1 MFKSLPTAISG
12 LRLLAG
18 PLILALYL
26 LSYGPKVLTVIFI
39 VASLSDAL
47 DGMLARRWQCCT
59 KVGAWLDHL
68 ADKVLVTSTLFVL
81 CLYWPQRILVVL
93 TWLIVQ
99 RELIALSARSYPVA
113 LKVEAGETFAVSI
126 LGKMK
131 TALQCISIILL
142 LLSWDYDCCTMLG
155 YGLVLLALSAALGW
169 ISLGYYF
176 VGLFIGK
183 S

>member
-1 MFKSLPTAISG
+1 MIASLPTLISG

-26 LSYGPKVLTVIFI
+26 LSYSPKVLTVIFI
-39 VASLSDAL
+39 LASLSDAL
-47 DGMLARRWQCCT
+47 DGVLARRWNCCT

-81 CLYWPQRILVVL
+81 CLYWPQRILIFL

-113 LKVEAGETFAVSI
+113 LKTEAGETFAVSI

-131 TALQCISIILL
+131 TVLQCVSITLL
-142 LLSWDYDCCTMLG
+142 LLSWVYDCGSILG
-155 YGLVLLALSAALGW
+155 YGLVLLAFSAALGW
-169 ISLGYYF
+169 ISLGDYYRRL
-176 VGLFIGK
+176 LFPGG
-183 S
+183 